1 MGKKLVSKSQFAQR
15 AGVTAAAVTKQL
27 KGRLAP
33 ALDGSRIDLDHPA
46 AQNYIAEKTAPEL
59 EEPVQG
65 VDPLF
70 TEALENC
77 RGAKRW
83 SASYLRKSMGV
94 GYNRAVRLMA
104 QLSAAGHCPAA
115 PTPAGPSGQ
124 SAAPKPPPKP
134 PKTQPANA
142 WTTEEQLIEVP
153 DDIEGMADMTLR
165 ELIEKFGTATRFHD
179 WLKALKEIEAVNE
192 KRIKNAQSRGRLIS
206 RSLVETGVIDPF
218 NSAHIRLLTDG
229 AKAITTAVLAKHQAG
244 VEEQEIEKYVT
255 DVVGS
260 FIRPVKNKI
269 ERNLAS
275 VAVD

>member
-1 MGKKLVSKSQFAQR
+1 MSKKLVSKSEFAQL

-33 ALDGSRIDLDHPA
+33 ALDGSRIDLDHAA
-46 AQNYIAEKTAPEL
+46 AQNYLAEKTAPAL

-77 RGAKRW
+77 RAANRW

-124 SAAPKPPPKP
+124 SAAPKPPPAA
-134 PKTQPANA
+134 PANA
-142 WTTEEQLIEVP
+142 WTAKEQLIEVP